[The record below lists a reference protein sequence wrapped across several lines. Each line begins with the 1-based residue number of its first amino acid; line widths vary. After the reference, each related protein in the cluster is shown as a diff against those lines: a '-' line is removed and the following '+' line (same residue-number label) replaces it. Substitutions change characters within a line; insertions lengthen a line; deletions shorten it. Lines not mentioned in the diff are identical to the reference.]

1 MVERK
6 NEKKIR
12 KIGVLTSGGD
22 APGMNAAIR
31 AVVRTA
37 KYYDVDVV
45 GIRKGY
51 AGLIGGE
58 IKEMHS
64 RDVSNVLNLGG
75 TILHT
80 ARCPEMMTDEGLDKA
95 AAIYKILGLDALVV
109 IGGDGSYRG
118 LAELVKRGVN
128 GVGIPATID
137 LDMKGTEYTI
147 GFDTAVNTGMD
158 ALNKLR
164 DTSNSHE
171 RCSVV
176 EVMGRD
182 AGYIA
187 VWCGMCGGAEEVM
200 FPEEKENINSD
211 RVIQQILENR
221 SIGKRHNLV
230 VVAEGVGGTQKLAQ
244 DIQEITGIQTRATIL
259 GHLQRGGSPT
269 ATDRM
274 HASMMGYHAVKAIL
288 EGRENIAVAYNRGR
302 YEILDQIAYLHKES
316 DLTVILVSHSMEDIA
331 RYADRLIVMNSGEVM
346 YNDTPKNV
354 FAHYQEL
361 EKVGL
366 AAPQVTYIMHD
377 LKMKGFPVGVT
388 ATTVEEAADE
398 IMHALGR
405 Q

>member
-1 MVERK
+1 MEQ
-6 NEKKIR
+6 KKIR

-37 KYYDVDVV
+37 LFHDIQVI

-51 AGLIGGE
+51 NGLLNGE
-58 IKEMHS
+58 IKEMYS
-64 RDVSNVLNLGG
+64 KDVSNVMNLGG

-80 ARCPEMMTDEGLDKA
+80 ARCPEMMTQEGLNKA

-118 LAELVKRGVN
+118 MAELAKLGVN
-128 GVGIPATID
+128 CIGIPATID
-137 LDMKGTEYTI
+137 LDMNSTEYSI

-164 DTSNSHE
+164 DTSSSHE

-187 VWCGMCGGAEEVM
+187 VWCGMVGGAEDVM
-200 FPEEKENINSD
+200 FPEAKDIIDSQK
-211 RVIQQILENR
+211 VIQQILENR
-221 SIGKRHNLV
+221 SIGKRHNLI
-230 VVAEGVGGTQKLAQ
+230 VVAEGVGGTQKLAK
-244 DIQEITGIQTRATIL
+244 DIQDITGIQTRATIL

-269 ATDRM
+269 AIDRM

-288 EGRENIAVAYNRGR
+288 EGKENQVICFNKGK
-302 YEILDQIAYLHKES
+302 YEIIGLEESLGMEKTLDRDIYN
-316 DLTVILVSHSMEDIA
+316 VIKI
-331 RYADRLIVMNSGEVM
+331 
-346 YNDTPKNV
+346 
-354 FAHYQEL
+354 
-361 EKVGL
+361 L
-366 AAPQVTYIMHD
+366 AI
-377 LKMKGFPVGVT
+377 
-388 ATTVEEAADE
+388 
-398 IMHALGR
+398 
-405 Q
+405 

>member
-1 MVERK
+1 MGL
-6 NEKKIR
+6 KKIK

-37 KYYDVDVV
+37 IFHEIQVI

-51 AGLIGGE
+51 NGLINGE

-64 RDVSNVLNLGG
+64 KDVSNVMNLGG

-80 ARCPEMMTDEGLDKA
+80 ARCPEMMTEEGKNKA

-118 LAELVKRGVN
+118 MAELAKLGVN
-128 GVGIPATID
+128 CIGIPATID
-137 LDMKGTEYTI
+137 LDMNSTEYTI

-164 DTSNSHE
+164 DTSSSHE

-187 VWCGMCGGAEEVM
+187 VWCGMVGGAEDVM
-200 FPEEKENINSD
+200 FPEAKDFIDSQK
-211 RVIQQILENR
+211 VIQQILANR
-221 SIGKRHNLV
+221 SVGKRHNLI
-230 VVAEGVGGTQKLAQ
+230 VVAEGVGGTQQLAK
-244 DIQEITGIQTRATIL
+244 DIQDITGIQTRATIL

-269 ATDRM
+269 AVDRM
-274 HASMMGYHAVKAIL
+274 HASMMGYHAVKAVM
-288 EGRENIAVAYNRGR
+288 EGKENQVISYNRGR
-302 YEILDQIAYLHKES
+302 YEVIDLEESLGMEKTLDKEMY
-316 DLTVILVSHSMEDIA
+316 DVIKM
-331 RYADRLIVMNSGEVM
+331 
-346 YNDTPKNV
+346 
-354 FAHYQEL
+354 
-361 EKVGL
+361 L
-366 AAPQVTYIMHD
+366 AI
-377 LKMKGFPVGVT
+377 
-388 ATTVEEAADE
+388 
-398 IMHALGR
+398 
-405 Q
+405 

>member
-1 MVERK
+1 MEQ
-6 NEKKIR
+6 KKIK

-37 KYYDVDVV
+37 LYYDVEVI

-51 AGLIGGE
+51 NGLINGE

-64 RDVSNVLNLGG
+64 KDVSNVMNLGG

-80 ARCPEMMTDEGLDKA
+80 ARCPEMMTEEGQNKA

-118 LAELVKRGVN
+118 MQQLSKRGVN
-128 GVGIPATID
+128 CIGIPATID
-137 LDMKGTEYTI
+137 LDMNNTEYTI

-164 DTSNSHE
+164 DTSSSHE

-187 VWCGMCGGAEEVM
+187 VWCGMVGGAEDVM
-200 FPEEKENINSD
+200 FPEEKEINDSSKI
-211 RVIQQILENR
+211 IQQILENR
-221 SIGKRHNLV
+221 SIGKRHNLI
-230 VVAEGVGGTQKLAQ
+230 VVAEGVGGTQKLANE
-244 DIQEITGIQTRATIL
+244 IQEITGIQTRATIL

-274 HASMMGYHAVKAIL
+274 HASMMGYHAVKSIL
-288 EGRENIAVAYNRGR
+288 AGEQNKVVAYNKGR
-302 YEILDQIAYLHKES
+302 YEILDLDEALNMTKEL
-316 DLTVILVSHSMEDIA
+316 DHEIYDVIKI
-331 RYADRLIVMNSGEVM
+331 
-346 YNDTPKNV
+346 
-354 FAHYQEL
+354 
-361 EKVGL
+361 L
-366 AAPQVTYIMHD
+366 AI
-377 LKMKGFPVGVT
+377 
-388 ATTVEEAADE
+388 
-398 IMHALGR
+398 
-405 Q
+405 

>member
-1 MVERK
+1 MEQ
-6 NEKKIR
+6 EKKIK

-37 KYYDVDVV
+37 QYHDVEVI

-51 AGLIGGE
+51 NGLINGE
-58 IKEMHS
+58 IKEMRS
-64 RDVSNVLNLGG
+64 KDVSNVMNLGG

-80 ARCPEMMTDEGLDKA
+80 ARCPEMMTEEGVNKA

-118 LAELVKRGVN
+118 MAELSKRGVN
-128 GVGIPATID
+128 CIGIPATID
-137 LDMKGTEYTI
+137 LDMNCTEYTI

-164 DTSNSHE
+164 DTSSSHE

-187 VWCGMCGGAEEVM
+187 IWCGMVGGAEDVM
-200 FPEEKENINSD
+200 FPEEKEKIDSAK
-211 RVIQQILENR
+211 VIQQILENR
-221 SIGKRHNLV
+221 SIGKRHNLI
-230 VVAEGVGGTQKLAQ
+230 VVAEGVGGTQKLAK

-288 EGRENIAVAYNRGR
+288 EGQQNRVVSFNRGR
-302 YEILDQIAYLHKES
+302 YEVL
-316 DLTVILVSHSMEDIA
+316 DLTEALNMEKHLDREIYDVIKI
-331 RYADRLIVMNSGEVM
+331 
-346 YNDTPKNV
+346 
-354 FAHYQEL
+354 
-361 EKVGL
+361 L
-366 AAPQVTYIMHD
+366 AI
-377 LKMKGFPVGVT
+377 
-388 ATTVEEAADE
+388 
-398 IMHALGR
+398 
-405 Q
+405 

>member
-1 MVERK
+1 MTVMKE
-6 NEKKIR
+6 EKKIK

-37 KYYDVDVV
+37 LYHDVQVI

-51 AGLIGGE
+51 NGLINGE
-58 IKEMHS
+58 IKEMYS
-64 RDVSNVLNLGG
+64 KDVSNVMNLGG

-80 ARCPEMMTDEGLDKA
+80 ARCPEMMTEEGLNKA
-95 AAIYKILGLDALVV
+95 AAIYKILSLDALVV

-118 LAELVKRGVN
+118 MAELAKRGVN
-128 GVGIPATID
+128 CVGIPATID
-137 LDMKGTEYTI
+137 LDMNSTEYTI

-164 DTSNSHE
+164 DTSSSHE

-187 VWCGMCGGAEEVM
+187 VWCGMVGGAEDVM
-200 FPEEKENINSD
+200 FPEEKDKIDSSK
-211 RVIQQILENR
+211 VIQQILANR
-221 SIGKRHNLV
+221 SIGKRHNLI
-230 VVAEGVGGTQKLAQ
+230 VVAEGVGGTQKLAK

-288 EGRENIAVAYNRGR
+288 EGKENIVVSYNRGQ
-302 YEILDQIAYLHKES
+302 YEVIDLFESMQMKKKLDPEIYDVIKILAI
-316 DLTVILVSHSMEDIA
+316 
-331 RYADRLIVMNSGEVM
+331 
-346 YNDTPKNV
+346 
-354 FAHYQEL
+354 
-361 EKVGL
+361 
-366 AAPQVTYIMHD
+366 
-377 LKMKGFPVGVT
+377 
-388 ATTVEEAADE
+388 
-398 IMHALGR
+398 
-405 Q
+405 

>member
-1 MVERK
+1 MEQ
-6 NEKKIR
+6 EKKIK

-37 KYYDVDVV
+37 QYHDVEVI

-51 AGLIGGE
+51 NGLINGE
-58 IKEMHS
+58 IKEMRS
-64 RDVSNVLNLGG
+64 KDVSNVMNLGG

-80 ARCPEMMTDEGLDKA
+80 ARCPEMMTEEGVSKA

-118 LAELVKRGVN
+118 MAELAKRGVN
-128 GVGIPATID
+128 CIGIPATID
-137 LDMKGTEYTI
+137 LDMNCTEYTI

-164 DTSNSHE
+164 DTSSSHE

-187 VWCGMCGGAEEVM
+187 IWCGMVGGAEDVM
-200 FPEEKENINSD
+200 FPEEKDKIDSAK
-211 RVIQQILENR
+211 VIQQILENR
-221 SIGKRHNLV
+221 SIGKRHNLI
-230 VVAEGVGGTQKLAQ
+230 VVAEGVGGTQKLAK

-288 EGRENIAVAYNRGR
+288 EGQQNRVVSYNKGR
-302 YEILDQIAYLHKES
+302 YEVL
-316 DLTVILVSHSMEDIA
+316 DLTEALNMEKHLDREIYDVI
-331 RYADRLIVMNSGEVM
+331 
-346 YNDTPKNV
+346 
-354 FAHYQEL
+354 
-361 EKVGL
+361 KVL
-366 AAPQVTYIMHD
+366 AI
-377 LKMKGFPVGVT
+377 
-388 ATTVEEAADE
+388 
-398 IMHALGR
+398 
-405 Q
+405 